1 MARLARLA
9 FMLAGTLGWLGA
21 CAFPQNTTQQQARQE
36 QVVRTIMGQVRGMIL
51 QSGPGW

>member
-9 FMLAGTLGWLGA
+9 FMLAGTLGWFGG
-21 CAFPQNTTQQQARQE
+21 CAFPQSAMQQQVRQE
-36 QVVRTIMGQVRGMIL
+36 QAVQTIMGQVRGMIL